1 MQNKQVASFME
12 ASGTIRYNMTNNYM
26 FRYILQ
32 KNKKVLKGLIC
43 SLLHLKPEQIKK
55 IEITNPINLS
65 GDITGKEFILDINVM
80 MNDDTL
86 INLEMQVANEYNW
99 AERSLSYL
107 CRSFDQLYSGQNYME
122 ALPVIHIGFLD
133 FTLHLERPEFYA
145 TYKMLNVRNHLLYS
159 DKFTLSVVNLNQ
171 IELATEED
179 KTYNIDYWAGIFK
192 AKTWEELKMLAK
204 DNEYLQEAAESLYVA
219 NADEIV
225 RQQCRAREDA
235 ERLERTLKRDNK
247 LLKEKNV
254 ELTQLLDEKTK
265 QLDEQAKQL
274 ADERQKVAELQS
286 LLANQD

>member
-43 SLLHLKPEQIKK
+43 SLLHLEPEQIKK
-55 IEITNPINLS
+55 VEITNPINLS
-65 GDITGKEFILDINVM
+65 GDVTGKEFILDINVM
-80 MNDDTL
+80 
-86 INLEMQVANEYNW
+86 
-99 AERSLSYL
+99 
-107 CRSFDQLYSGQNYME
+107 
-122 ALPVIHIGFLD
+122 
-133 FTLHLERPEFYA
+133 
-145 TYKMLNVRNHLLYS
+145 LNVKNHLLYS

-171 IELATEED
+171 IELATDED
-179 KTYNIDYWAGIFK
+179 KVHNIDYWASIFK

-204 DNEYLQEAAESLYVA
+204 DNEYLQEAVESLYAA

-247 LLKEKNV
+247 LLKELLAERDATIADKDARIA
-254 ELTQLLDEKTK
+254 ELE
-265 QLDEQAKQL
+265 AQL
-274 ADERQKVAELQS
+274 ANK
-286 LLANQD
+286 